1 MSTRNHPGFGW
12 SGRRVSVGLAT
23 ISCPKPAV
31 PVALARNPL
40 LKLGKRAASFGP
52 KWVRNMALLFAD
64 EPAAVEILNESGAG
78 DAVLLCDHA
87 SPRLPRRL
95 GDLGLT
101 EAQRLD
107 HIGWD
112 IGAAAVAR
120 QLSDAI
126 DAPLVLTGY
135 SRLAID
141 CNRPPGV
148 PTSIPEVTG
157 GIAVPGN
164 AGLGAEAKAAREA
177 ALFRPYHAAITA
189 ILDAR
194 RAAGRRSVV
203 LAIHSFTPN
212 LGAPRPWN
220 IGITYGRD
228 RRLAAAFIDVLERRW
243 PEVGVGDN
251 LPYAVTDS
259 GDYAMPV
266 HGEGRGLLHVL
277 IEMRQDGVGDAAGQA
292 LWAGRLAEC
301 WREIAARIEAI
312 EAGAVSR

>member
-1 MSTRNHPGFGW
+1 MS
-12 SGRRVSVGLAT
+12 
-23 ISCPKPAV
+23 
-31 PVALARNPL
+31 
-40 LKLGKRAASFGP
+40 
-52 KWVRNMALLFAD
+52 LLFAD
-64 EPAAVEILNESGAG
+64 EPSAVEIVNESGAG

-95 GDLGLT
+95 GDLGLS
-101 EAQRLD
+101 EAQRLE

-120 QLSDAI
+120 HLSAAI

-141 CNRPPGV
+141 CNRPRGV

-157 GIAVPGN
+157 GVRVPGN
-164 AGLGAEAKAAREA
+164 EGLDAEARLARES
-177 ALFRPYHAAITA
+177 ALFEPYHGAITRL
-189 ILDAR
+189 LDRR

-203 LAIHSFTPN
+203 LAIHSFTPD

-228 RRLAAAFIDVLERRW
+228 RRLAGAFIETLERRF
-243 PEVGVGDN
+243 PDLCVGDN

-266 HGEGRGLLHVL
+266 YGEGRGLLHVL
-277 IEMRQDGVGDAAGQA
+277 IEMRQDGVGNEAGQA
-292 LWAGRLAEC
+292 RWAERLTACWRDIAASLEAVEAGR
-301 WREIAARIEAI
+301 I
-312 EAGAVSR
+312 SS